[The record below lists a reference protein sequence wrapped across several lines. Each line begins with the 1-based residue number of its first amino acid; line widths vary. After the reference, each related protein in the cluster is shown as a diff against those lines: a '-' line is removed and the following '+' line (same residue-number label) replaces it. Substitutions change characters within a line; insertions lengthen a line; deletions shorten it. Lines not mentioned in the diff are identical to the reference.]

1 MTESNKTAVEW
12 NEYTHGMRLHFPNG
26 YSLSIIPG
34 YNGDT
39 LELALMIG
47 DEFADLED
55 PIAYCTA
62 AMLGEAINQV
72 RDLAPRPELN
82 KENETV

>member
-1 MTESNKTAVEW
+1 MTEPNKTAVEW

-47 DEFADLED
+47 S
-55 PIAYCTA
+55 TKS
-62 AMLGEAINQV
+62 AIS
-72 RDLAPRPELN
+72 LPAPNSTWRM
-82 KENETV
+82 KRYD